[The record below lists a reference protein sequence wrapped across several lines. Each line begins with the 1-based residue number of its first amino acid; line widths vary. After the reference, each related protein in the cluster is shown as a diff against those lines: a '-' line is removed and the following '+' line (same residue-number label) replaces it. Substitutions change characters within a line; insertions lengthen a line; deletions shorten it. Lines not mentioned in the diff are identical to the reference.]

1 MLNPELLRSF
11 VAVAE
16 TRSFTLAAQ
25 RLGLSQST
33 VSQHIKRLE
42 EALRRHLLARDTHAV
57 APTPDGDALLD
68 FARRVLDANE
78 RIDRFFAGS
87 ELRGRIRFGAAE
99 VFALSGWQDDI
110 LADFA
115 QRHPSVDLELTVGLS
130 GVLYE
135 KFDAGELDLIF
146 VSRRKGDARGEVAWR
161 EQLVWVGRP
170 GIRPDPQLPLPLV
183 LYPPPSSSRAMTLDA
198 LEKAGRSWRAACT
211 SGSLSGLCA
220 AARAGLGVT
229 PYSARLIPPGLV
241 TLPVSRNLPELAEIE
256 FRVVGPG
263 QHHGIASA
271 LMATILRNVDRLQTP
286 QPINALSP

>member
-1 MLNPELLRSF
+1 
-11 VAVAE
+11 
-16 TRSFTLAAQ
+16 
-25 RLGLSQST
+25 
-33 VSQHIKRLE
+33 
-42 EALRRHLLARDTHAV
+42 
-57 APTPDGDALLD
+57 
-68 FARRVLDANE
+68 
-78 RIDRFFAGS
+78 
-87 ELRGRIRFGAAE
+87 
-99 VFALSGWQDDI
+99 
-110 LADFA
+110 
-115 QRHPSVDLELTVGLS
+115 
-130 GVLYE
+130 
-135 KFDAGELDLIF
+135 LDLIF

-183 LYPPPSSSRAMTLDA
+183 LYPPPSISRTLTLDA

>member
-16 TRSFTLAAQ
+16 IRSFTLAAQ
-25 RLGLSQST
+25 RLGLGQST

-57 APTPDGDALLD
+57 VPTPDGDALLD

-78 RIDRFFAGS
+78 RIDRFFTGS
-87 ELRGRIRFGAAE
+87 ELRGRIRFGALE
-99 VFALSGWQDDI
+99 SFALSGWQDDV

-115 QRHPSVDLELTVGLS
+115 QHHPSIDLELTVGLS

-146 VSRRKGDARGEVAWR
+146 VSRKGDARGEVAWR
-161 EQLVWVGRP
+161 EPLVWVGRP

-183 LYPPPSSSRAMTLDA
+183 LFPPPSIGRTMTLDA
-198 LEKAGRSWRAACT
+198 VEKAGRSWRTACT
-211 SGSLSGLCA
+211 SGSVSGLCA
-220 AARAGLGVT
+220 AVRAGLGVT

-286 QPINALSP
+286 QPINTLSP